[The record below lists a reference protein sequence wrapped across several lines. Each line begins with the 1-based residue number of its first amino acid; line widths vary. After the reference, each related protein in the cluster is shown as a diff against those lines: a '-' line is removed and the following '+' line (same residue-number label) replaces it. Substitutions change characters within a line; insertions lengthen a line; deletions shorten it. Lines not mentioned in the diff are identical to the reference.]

1 MTNKRIN
8 VTKLTPRQKFYL
20 AGYRKGANHA
30 MAEARKFF
38 AEEFRATFKE
48 LAQLRADYSALATRH
63 MRAMHA
69 NAVTEAQHER
79 EREPLKPLH

>member
-1 MTNKRIN
+1 VKGR
-8 VTKLTPRQKFYL
+8 LSRHQKFYL

-38 AEEFRATFKE
+38 AEEFRATLKE

-69 NAVTEAQHER
+69 NAVSEAVQER
-79 EREPLKPLH
+79 EQNPFKPLH